1 MAALSSRYARVFADV
16 IVERKLDAQK
26 SLSELRDVETVLRE
40 SPALRTVWDNP
51 AVEHA
56 QKLQVLDAI
65 AAKLRTSKLVRN
77 FVAVMIDHHRI
88 AALPEI
94 ANELR
99 DELNERL
106 GLTEAHVTT
115 TRELS
120 AKEKQALEAQLTKL
134 TGRRVL
140 ARYKTDRT
148 LLGGAVIQVGSTIYD
163 GSVKGQ
169 LEKLKG
175 TLANS

>member
-1 MAALSSRYARVFADV
+1 MAALTSRYARAFADV
-16 IVERKLDAQK
+16 IVDHKLDAAK
-26 SLSELRDVETVLRE
+26 SLSELRDIEGVLRE
-40 SPALRTVWDNP
+40 SEALRTVWDNP

-56 QKLQVLDAI
+56 QKLKVLDAI
-65 AAKLRTSKLVRN
+65 AAKLKTSKLVRN
-77 FVAVMIDHHRI
+77 FVAVIIDHHRI

-94 ANELR
+94 VKGLQE
-99 DELNERL
+99 ELNERL
-106 GLTEAHVTT
+106 GLAEARVTT

-120 AKEKQALEAQLTKL
+120 AKEKKALEEQLAKL

-140 ARYKTDRT
+140 AHYATDRAI
-148 LLGGAVIQVGSTIYD
+148 LGGAVIQVGSTIYD

-169 LEKLKG
+169 LERLKE

>member
-1 MAALSSRYARVFADV
+1 MAALTSRYARAFADV
-16 IVERKLDAQK
+16 IVEKKLDAEK
-26 SLSELRDVETVLRE
+26 SLSELRDLETVLRE

-56 QKLQVLDAI
+56 QKLGVLDAVVK
-65 AAKLRTSKLVRN
+65 KLKTSKLVRN
-77 FVAVMIDHHRI
+77 FVAVIIDHHRI

-94 ANELR
+94 V
-99 DELNERL
+99 DELQEEMNDRL
-106 GLTEAHVTT
+106 GLAEARVTT

-120 AKEKQALEAQLTKL
+120 AKEKKALEAQLAKL

-140 ARYKTDRT
+140 ARYATDRNI
-148 LLGGAVIQVGSTIYD
+148 LGGAIIKVGSTIYD

-169 LEKLKG
+169 LERLKER
-175 TLANS
+175 LSEQ